1 MTYSRKPFVVEA
13 IQVTQENVFE
23 VAEWCGGEVKKSPPK
38 SAPAGQT
45 GEDLYVK
52 VKVIKAQNDRQSQA
66 FVGDWVL
73 RSGNNFKVYT
83 NKAFLATFDPLVV
96 VDPDSRKI
104 PGKTYTDIT
113 I

>member
-13 IQVTQENVFE
+13 IQVTSNNVFE
-23 VAEWCGGEVKKSPPK
+23 VAEWCNGEVKKSSPK

-45 GEDLYVK
+45 GEELYVK
-52 VKVIKAQNDRQSQA
+52 VKVIKAQNDKQSQA

-83 NKAFLATFDPLVV
+83 NKAFLTTFEPLVL
-96 VDPDSRKI
+96 VDSPNS
-104 PGKTYTDIT
+104 T